1 MTTAL
6 VVLLVGIL
14 LCFFGVRSVNLA
26 LLAAG
31 FALGFF
37 VAETF
42 ETDGW
47 TSLWIALGTALVAWM
62 VVSLIFRFATFVV
75 GLVTGAV
82 IGAKVWASLNDSGT
96 SVLLGI
102 FVIATT
108 AFASGMLAEKYS
120 RRALLWL
127 TALGGASIILSG
139 AALLWPE
146 GLGFLAH
153 PDEGWQQTVMLAVW
167 LAIGG
172 TGWYVQRRLFRE
184 RLGLPPKDPAPTP
197 TAPPPVDPAP
207 ASPAPGPA
215 PASPAPA
222 APPPSASPP
231 PASPPPT
238 SPPPTSPVAAPT
250 AQPGVQGP
258 TGAAGG
264 AA

>member
-14 LCFFGVRSVNLA
+14 LCFFGIRSVNLA
-26 LLAAG
+26 LVAAG

-37 VAETF
+37 VAEAF
-42 ETDGW
+42 DTDGW
-47 TSLWIALGTALVAWM
+47 TTLWVALGTAVVVWM

-75 GLVTGAV
+75 GLATGAV

-127 TALGGASIILSG
+127 TALGGASVILSG

-153 PDEGWQQTVMLAVW
+153 PDEGWQQTVMMIVW
-167 LAIGG
+167 LAVGG
-172 TGWYVQRRLFRE
+172 TGWYVQRQLFRE
-184 RLGLPPKDPAPTP
+184 RLGLPPKEPK
-197 TAPPPVDPAP
+197 PV
-207 ASPAPGPA
+207 
-215 PASPAPA
+215 PA
-222 APPPSASPP
+222 APPAPAPPTAVQPTATEPTATEPTATEPTATAP
-231 PASPPPT
+231 PAGQT
-238 SPPPTSPVAAPT
+238 GATG
-250 AQPGVQGP
+250 Q

-264 AA
+264 PA